1 MPGAVATDPAT
12 HARAAGL
19 DPARLPR
26 HVALIMDGNGRWA
39 KRRGWERFLGHRHG
53 ADTLR
58 TITSE
63 CVRLGIPRLT
73 VYAFSSENW
82 RRPQREIAFLMDLLA
97 EFLRSEIP
105 RMQEN
110 GVRLRAIGQLH
121 RLPAHVRAAL
131 DEALR
136 ATAANPGAEL
146 TLALSYGGRDE
157 LVDACRALAAQAAR
171 GEISPDAIDA
181 EALRGALY
189 IPHEVDVVIRTA
201 GESRVSNF
209 LPWQAAYAEFVTCP
223 ALWPDFT
230 VADFRRCLLEYQGR
244 ERRFG
249 LVPPS
254 PA

>member
-1 MPGAVATDPAT
+1 MAGATVTTDPAT
-12 HARAAGL
+12 SARAAGL

-63 CVRLGIPRLT
+63 CVHLGIPRLT

-82 RRPQREIAFLMDLLA
+82 QRPAREVAYLMDLLA
-97 EFLRSEIP
+97 EFLRGEIP
-105 RMQEN
+105 SMQEN
-110 GVRLRAIGQLH
+110 GVRLEAIGRLD
-121 RLPAHVRAAL
+121 RLPAHVRTAL

-136 ATAANPGAEL
+136 ATAANPGTVL
-146 TLALSYGGRDE
+146 SLALSYGGRDE

-171 GEISPDAIDA
+171 GEISPEAIDA
-181 EALRGALY
+181 AAVRAALY
-189 IPHEVDVVIRTA
+189 TGQDVDVVIRTA
-201 GESRVSNF
+201 GECRVSNF

-249 LVPPS
+249 AVKP
-254 PA
+254 

>member
-1 MPGAVATDPAT
+1 MADAVAATDPAT

-39 KRRGWERFLGHRHG
+39 KKRGWERFLGHRHG

-63 CVRLGIPRLT
+63 CVHLGIARLT

-82 RRPQREIAFLMDLLA
+82 QRPAREVAYLMDLLA
-97 EFLRSEIP
+97 EFLRSEVP

-110 GVRLRAIGQLH
+110 GVRLEAIGQLH
-121 RLPAHVRAAL
+121 RLPAHVRDAL
-131 DEALR
+131 SDALR
-136 ATAANPGAEL
+136 MTAANTGTVL

-157 LVDACRALAAQAAR
+157 LVDACRAIAAQAAR
-171 GEISPDAIDA
+171 GEIDPAAIDA
-181 EALRGALY
+181 GSLRAALY
-189 IPHEVDVVIRTA
+189 TAHDVDVVIRTA

-209 LPWQAAYAEFVTCP
+209 LPWQAAYAEFITCQP
-223 ALWPDFT
+223 LWPDFT
-230 VADFRRCLLEYQGR
+230 VADFLRCLVEYQGR

-249 LVPPS
+249 LVAPG
-254 PA
+254 

>member
-1 MPGAVATDPAT
+1 MAGTVAITDPAT
-12 HARAAGL
+12 SARAAGL

-63 CVRLGIPRLT
+63 CVQLGIARLT

-82 RRPQREIAFLMDLLA
+82 SRPAREVGYLMDLLA
-97 EFLRSEIP
+97 EFLRGEIP
-105 RMQEN
+105 SMQEN
-110 GVRLRAIGQLH
+110 GVRLEAIGQLE
-121 RLPAHVRAAL
+121 RLPPHVRAAL

-136 ATAANPGAEL
+136 ATTTNTGTVL
-146 TLALSYGGRDE
+146 SLALSYGGRDE
-157 LVDACRALAAQAAR
+157 LIDACRQLAAQAVR
-171 GEISPDAIDA
+171 GEISPEAIDA
-181 EALRGALY
+181 EAVKAALY
-189 IPHEVDVVIRTA
+189 TSQDVDVVIRTA
-201 GESRVSNF
+201 GECRVSNF
-209 LPWQAAYAEFVTCP
+209 LPWQAAYAEFITCP

-230 VADFRRCLLEYQGR
+230 VADFRSCLLEFQGR

-249 LVPPS
+249 NVK
-254 PA
+254 A